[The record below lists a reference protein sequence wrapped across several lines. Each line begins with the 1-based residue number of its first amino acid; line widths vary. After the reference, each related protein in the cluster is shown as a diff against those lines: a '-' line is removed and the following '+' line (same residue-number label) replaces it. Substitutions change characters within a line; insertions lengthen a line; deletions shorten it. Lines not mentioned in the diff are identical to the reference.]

1 MPIVISDSSTLIHL
15 AAIGRLDLLR
25 AFYGRIVIPLAVWE
39 EVVAQGRE
47 RAGAVEVEQGKQA
60 GWIEIQSATNQPLLR
75 LLEHA
80 LDEGE
85 AQVIA
90 LAVEQPEA
98 LVMLDE
104 SDARQIAAVYNL
116 RKTGAV
122 GVLIRA
128 KREGKIESLRTEL
141 DRLRGQGG
149 FWIDERLYQQA
160 LQSVGE

>member
-25 AFYGRIVIPLAVWE
+25 AFYGRIVISPAVWK
-39 EVVAQGRE
+39 EVVEQGRE
-47 RAGAVEVEQGKQA
+47 RAGAAEVERGKHD

-75 LLEHA
+75 LLEHG

-85 AQVIA
+85 AQTIA

-98 LVMLDE
+98 LVLLDE

-116 RKTGAV
+116 RKTGAI

-128 KREGKIESLRTEL
+128 KREGKIASLRTEL
-141 DRLRGQGG
+141 DRLRGPGG
-149 FWIDERLYQQA
+149 FWIDEGLYRQA
-160 LQSVGE
+160 LQAVGE

>member
-1 MPIVISDSSTLIHL
+1 MPMVISDSSVLIHL
-15 AAIGRLDLLR
+15 AAIGRLELLR
-25 AFYGRIVIPLAVWE
+25 VFYGRIVIPPAVWE
-39 EVVAQGRE
+39 EVVEQGRE
-47 RAGAVEVEQGKQA
+47 RAGAAEVEQGKHA
-60 GWIEIQSATNQPLLR
+60 GWIGIQSASNQPLLR
-75 LLEHA
+75 LLEHE
-80 LDEGE
+80 LDQGE
-85 AQVIA
+85 AHVIA

-98 LVMLDE
+98 LVLLDE

-149 FWIDERLYQQA
+149 FWIEEGLYRQA

>member
-1 MPIVISDSSTLIHL
+1 MVISDSSTLIHL

-25 AFYGRIVIPLAVWE
+25 GLYGRIVVPPAVWK
-39 EVVAQGRE
+39 EVVEQGGE
-47 RAGAVEVEQGKQA
+47 RVGAAEVEQGKQA
-60 GWIEIQSATNQPLLR
+60 GWIEIQAATNQPLLR

-90 LAVEQPEA
+90 LGVEQPDA
-98 LVMLDE
+98 LVLLDE
-104 SDARQIAAVYNL
+104 SDARQIAAVYSL
-116 RKTGAV
+116 RKTGAI
-122 GVLIRA
+122 GVLVRA
-128 KREGKIESLRTEL
+128 KREGKIESLRVEL

-149 FWIDERLYQQA
+149 FWIEDGLYRQA

>member
-1 MPIVISDSSTLIHL
+1 MVMVISDSSTLIHL

-25 AFYGRIVIPLAVWE
+25 ALYGRIVIPPAVWE
-39 EVVAQGRE
+39 EVVEQGRE
-47 RAGAVEVEQGKQA
+47 RAGAAEVEQGKQS
-60 GWIEIQSATNQPLLR
+60 GWIEIQSASNQPLLR
-75 LLEHA
+75 LLEHE

-90 LAVEQPEA
+90 LAVEHPAA
-98 LVMLDE
+98 LALLNE
-104 SDARQIAAVYNL
+104 SDARQLAAVYNL

-128 KREGKIESLRTEL
+128 KQEGKIESLRTEL

-149 FWIDERLYQQA
+149 FWIDEPLYQQV